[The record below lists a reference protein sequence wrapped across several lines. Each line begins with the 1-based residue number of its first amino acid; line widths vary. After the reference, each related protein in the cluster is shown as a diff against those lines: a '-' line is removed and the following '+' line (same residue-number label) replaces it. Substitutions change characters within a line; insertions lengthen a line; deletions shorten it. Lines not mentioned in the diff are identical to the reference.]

1 MMVIGMKNKIL
12 YIIIGLCILLVIGL
26 CIFLVASHEEETL
39 TDAEKFKQDFE
50 QYNGLTYED
59 TNEYVINVSIPSD
72 NPFIYKTGK
81 EIVEILNNEN
91 AYVLF
96 GYSSCP
102 LTRSAIE
109 TLITAAEEENVET
122 IYYVDIRDIRDEF
135 IPGESI
141 IPEQTKEGSEAYY
154 EIVNFFGSRLD
165 KYYVSSED
173 GFYLYDTGVRR
184 VLSPT
189 LAAVSNGNVVA
200 MHQELVDSYTYNNEE
215 LSEEQKEELKAI
227 YKEVFTSLNDDS
239 SREN

>member
-1 MMVIGMKNKIL
+1 MKNKVL
-12 YIIIGLCILLVIGL
+12 YIVIGLCVLLVIGL
-26 CIFLVASHEEETL
+26 CIFLVINHKEEVL

-59 TNEYVINVSIPSD
+59 TNESVIDVSIPSD

-81 EIVEILNNEN
+81 EIVDILNNED

-102 LTRSAIE
+102 LTRAAIE
-109 TLITAAEEENVET
+109 TLIAAAEEENIAT

-135 IPGESI
+135 VPGESI

-165 KYYVSSED
+165 EYYVSSED

-189 LAAVSNGNVVA
+189 LVAVSGGKVID
-200 MHQELVDSYTYNNEE
+200 MHQELVDSYTYNNKE
-215 LSEEQKEELKAI
+215 LNDEQKEELKDI
-227 YKEVFTSLNDDS
+227 YKEILISLNEES
-239 SREN
+239 SRES

>member
-1 MMVIGMKNKIL
+1 MKNKVL
-12 YIIIGLCILLVIGL
+12 YIVIGLCVLLVIGL
-26 CIFLVASHEEETL
+26 CIFLVINHKEEVL

-59 TNEYVINVSIPSD
+59 TNESVIDVSIPSD

-81 EIVEILNNEN
+81 EIVEILNNED

-102 LTRSAIE
+102 LTRAAIE
-109 TLITAAEEENVET
+109 TLIAAAEEENIAT

-135 IPGESI
+135 VPGESI

-165 KYYVSSED
+165 EYYVSSED

-189 LAAVSNGNVVA
+189 LAAVSGGKVID

-215 LSEEQKEELKAI
+215 LNDEQKEELKDI
-227 YKEVFTSLNDDS
+227 YKEILTSLNEES
-239 SREN
+239 SRES

>member
-1 MMVIGMKNKIL
+1 MKNKVL
-12 YIIIGLCILLVIGL
+12 YIVIGLCVLLVIGL
-26 CIFLVASHEEETL
+26 CIFLVINHKEEVL

-59 TNEYVINVSIPSD
+59 TNESVIDISIPSD

-81 EIVEILNNEN
+81 EIVEILNNED

-102 LTRSAIE
+102 LTRAAIE
-109 TLITAAEEENVET
+109 TLIAAAEEENIAT

-135 IPGESI
+135 VPGESI

-165 KYYVSSED
+165 EYYVSSED

-189 LAAVSNGNVVA
+189 LATVSGGKVID

-215 LSEEQKEELKAI
+215 LNDEQKEELKDI
-227 YKEVFTSLNDDS
+227 YKEILTSLNEES
-239 SREN
+239 SRES

>member
-1 MMVIGMKNKIL
+1 MKNKVL
-12 YIIIGLCILLVIGL
+12 YIVIGLCVLLVIGL
-26 CIFLVASHEEETL
+26 CIFLVINHKEEVL

-59 TNEYVINVSIPSD
+59 TNESVIDVSIPSD

-81 EIVEILNNEN
+81 EIVEILNNED

-102 LTRSAIE
+102 LTRAAIE
-109 TLITAAEEENVET
+109 TLIAAEEEENIAT

-135 IPGESI
+135 VPGESI

-165 KYYVSSED
+165 EYYVSSED

-189 LAAVSNGNVVA
+189 LVAVSGGKVID
-200 MHQELVDSYTYNNEE
+200 MHQELVDSYTYNNKE
-215 LSEEQKEELKAI
+215 LNDEQKEELKDI
-227 YKEVFTSLNDDS
+227 YKEILISLNEES
-239 SREN
+239 SRES

>member
-1 MMVIGMKNKIL
+1 MKNKVL
-12 YIIIGLCILLVIGL
+12 YIVIGLCVLLVIGL
-26 CIFLVASHEEETL
+26 CIFLVINHKEEVL

-59 TNEYVINVSIPSD
+59 TNESVIDISIPSD

-81 EIVEILNNEN
+81 EIVEILNNED

-102 LTRSAIE
+102 LTRAAIE
-109 TLITAAEEENVET
+109 TLIAAAEEENIAT

-135 IPGESI
+135 VPGESI

-165 KYYVSSED
+165 EYYVSSED

-189 LAAVSNGNVVA
+189 LAAVSGGKVID
-200 MHQELVDSYTYNNEE
+200 MHQELVYSYTYNNEE
-215 LSEEQKEELKAI
+215 LNDEQKEELKDI
-227 YKEVFTSLNDDS
+227 YKEILTSLNEES
-239 SREN
+239 SRES

>member
-1 MMVIGMKNKIL
+1 MKNKVL
-12 YIIIGLCILLVIGL
+12 YIVIGLCVLLVIGL
-26 CIFLVASHEEETL
+26 CIFLVINHKEEVL

-59 TNEYVINVSIPSD
+59 TNESVIDVSIPSD

-81 EIVEILNNEN
+81 EIVEILNNED

-102 LTRSAIE
+102 LTRAAIE
-109 TLITAAEEENVET
+109 TLIAAAEEENIAT

-135 IPGESI
+135 VPGESI

-165 KYYVSSED
+165 EYYVSSED

-189 LAAVSNGNVVA
+189 LAAVSGGKVID

-215 LSEEQKEELKAI
+215 LNDEQKEELKDI
-227 YKEVFTSLNDDS
+227 YKEILISLNEES
-239 SREN
+239 SRES

>member
-1 MMVIGMKNKIL
+1 MKNKVL
-12 YIIIGLCILLVIGL
+12 YIVIGLCVLLVIGL
-26 CIFLVASHEEETL
+26 CIFLVINHKEEVL

-59 TNEYVINVSIPSD
+59 TNESVIDVSIPSD

-81 EIVEILNNEN
+81 EIVDILNNED
-91 AYVLF
+91 AYILF

-102 LTRSAIE
+102 LTRAAIE
-109 TLITAAEEENVET
+109 TLIAAAEEENIAT

-135 IPGESI
+135 VPGEGI

-165 KYYVSSED
+165 EYYVSSED

-189 LAAVSNGNVVA
+189 LATVSGGKVIDMN
-200 MHQELVDSYTYNNEE
+200 QELVDSYTYNNEE
-215 LSEEQKEELKAI
+215 LNDEQKEELKDI
-227 YKEVFTSLNDDS
+227 YKEILTSLNEES
-239 SREN
+239 SRES

>member
-1 MMVIGMKNKIL
+1 MKNKVL
-12 YIIIGLCILLVIGL
+12 YIVIGLCVLLVIGL
-26 CIFLVASHEEETL
+26 CIFLVINHKEEVL

-59 TNEYVINVSIPSD
+59 TNESVIDVSIPSD

-81 EIVEILNNEN
+81 EIVEILNNED

-102 LTRSAIE
+102 LTRAAIE
-109 TLITAAEEENVET
+109 TLIAAAEEENIAT

-135 IPGESI
+135 VPGESI

-165 KYYVSSED
+165 EYYVSSED

-189 LAAVSNGNVVA
+189 LAAVSGGKVID
-200 MHQELVDSYTYNNEE
+200 MHQELVDSYTYNNKE
-215 LSEEQKEELKAI
+215 LNDEQKEELKDI
-227 YKEVFTSLNDDS
+227 YKEILISLNEES
-239 SREN
+239 SRES

>member
-1 MMVIGMKNKIL
+1 MKNKVL
-12 YIIIGLCILLVIGL
+12 YIVIGLCVLLVIGL
-26 CIFLVASHEEETL
+26 CIFLVINHKEEVL
-39 TDAEKFKQDFE
+39 TDAECFKQDFE

-59 TNEYVINVSIPSD
+59 TNESVIDVSIPSD

-81 EIVEILNNEN
+81 EIVEILNNED

-102 LTRSAIE
+102 LTRAAIE
-109 TLITAAEEENVET
+109 TLIAAAEEENIAT

-135 IPGESI
+135 VPGESI

-165 KYYVSSED
+165 EYYVSSED

-189 LAAVSNGNVVA
+189 LVAVSGGKVID

-215 LSEEQKEELKAI
+215 LNDEQKEELKDI
-227 YKEVFTSLNDDS
+227 YKEILTSLNEDS
-239 SREN
+239 SGEN

>member
-1 MMVIGMKNKIL
+1 MKNKVL
-12 YIIIGLCILLVIGL
+12 YIVIGLCVLLVIGL
-26 CIFLVASHEEETL
+26 CIFLVINHKEEVL

-59 TNEYVINVSIPSD
+59 TNESVIDISIPSD

-81 EIVEILNNEN
+81 EIVEILNNED

-102 LTRSAIE
+102 LTRAAIE
-109 TLITAAEEENVET
+109 TLIAAAEEENIAT

-135 IPGESI
+135 VPGESI

-165 KYYVSSED
+165 EYYVSSED

-189 LAAVSNGNVVA
+189 LVAVSGGKVID

-215 LSEEQKEELKAI
+215 LNDEQKEELKDI
-227 YKEVFTSLNDDS
+227 YKEILTSLNEDS
-239 SREN
+239 SGEN

>member
-1 MMVIGMKNKIL
+1 MKNKVL
-12 YIIIGLCILLVIGL
+12 YIVIGLCVLLVIGL
-26 CIFLVASHEEETL
+26 CIFLVINHKEEVL

-59 TNEYVINVSIPSD
+59 TNESVIDVSIPSN

-81 EIVEILNNEN
+81 EIVEILNNED

-102 LTRSAIE
+102 LTRAAIE
-109 TLITAAEEENVET
+109 TLIAAAEEENIAT

-135 IPGESI
+135 VPGESI

-154 EIVNFFGSRLD
+154 EIVNFFSSRLD
-165 KYYVSSED
+165 EYYVSSED

-189 LAAVSNGNVVA
+189 LAAVSGGKVID

-215 LSEEQKEELKAI
+215 LNDEQKEELKDI
-227 YKEVFTSLNDDS
+227 YKEILTSLNEDS
-239 SREN
+239 SGEN

>member
-1 MMVIGMKNKIL
+1 MKNKVL
-12 YIIIGLCILLVIGL
+12 YIVIGLCVLLVIGL
-26 CIFLVASHEEETL
+26 CIFLVINHKEEVL

-59 TNEYVINVSIPSD
+59 TNESVIDVSIPSD

-81 EIVEILNNEN
+81 EIVDILNNED
-91 AYVLF
+91 AYILF

-102 LTRSAIE
+102 LTRAAIE
-109 TLITAAEEENVET
+109 TLIAAAEEENIAT

-135 IPGESI
+135 VPGESI

-165 KYYVSSED
+165 EYYVSSED

-189 LAAVSNGNVVA
+189 LIAVSGGKVID

-215 LSEEQKEELKAI
+215 LNDEQKEELKDI
-227 YKEVFTSLNDDS
+227 YKEILTSLNEES
-239 SREN
+239 SRES

>member
-1 MMVIGMKNKIL
+1 MVIEMKNKVL
-12 YIIIGLCILLVIGL
+12 YIVIGLCVLLVIGL
-26 CIFLVASHEEETL
+26 CIFLVINHKEEVL

-59 TNEYVINVSIPSD
+59 TNESVIDVSIPSD

-81 EIVEILNNEN
+81 EIVEILNNED

-102 LTRSAIE
+102 LTRAAIE
-109 TLITAAEEENVET
+109 TLIAAEEEENIAT

-135 IPGESI
+135 VPGESI

-165 KYYVSSED
+165 EYYVSSED

-189 LAAVSNGNVVA
+189 LVAVSGGKVID
-200 MHQELVDSYTYNNEE
+200 MHQELVDSYTYNNKE
-215 LSEEQKEELKAI
+215 LNDEQKEELKDI
-227 YKEVFTSLNDDS
+227 YKEILISLNEET
-239 SREN
+239 SRES

>member
-1 MMVIGMKNKIL
+1 MKNKVL
-12 YIIIGLCILLVIGL
+12 YIVIGLCVLLVIGL
-26 CIFLVASHEEETL
+26 CIFLVINHKEEVL
-39 TDAEKFKQDFE
+39 TDAEKFKQDLE

-59 TNEYVINVSIPSD
+59 TNESVIDVSIPSD

-81 EIVEILNNEN
+81 EIVEILNNED

-102 LTRSAIE
+102 LTRAAIE
-109 TLITAAEEENVET
+109 TLIAAAEEENIAT

-135 IPGESI
+135 VPGESI

-165 KYYVSSED
+165 EYYVSSED

-189 LAAVSNGNVVA
+189 LAAVSGGKVID
-200 MHQELVDSYTYNNEE
+200 MHQELVDSYTYNNKE
-215 LSEEQKEELKAI
+215 LNDEQKEELKDI
-227 YKEVFTSLNDDS
+227 YKEILISLNEES
-239 SREN
+239 SRES

>member
-1 MMVIGMKNKIL
+1 MKNKVL
-12 YIIIGLCILLVIGL
+12 YIVIGLCVLLVIGL
-26 CIFLVASHEEETL
+26 CIFLVINHKEEVL

-59 TNEYVINVSIPSD
+59 TNESVIDVSIPSD

-81 EIVEILNNEN
+81 EIVDILNNED
-91 AYVLF
+91 AYILF

-102 LTRSAIE
+102 LTRAAIE
-109 TLITAAEEENVET
+109 TLIAAAEEENIAT

-135 IPGESI
+135 VPGESI

-165 KYYVSSED
+165 EYYVSSED

-189 LAAVSNGNVVA
+189 LATVSGGRVIDMN
-200 MHQELVDSYTYNNEE
+200 QELVDSYTYNNEE
-215 LSEEQKEELKAI
+215 LNDEQKEELKDI
-227 YKEVFTSLNDDS
+227 YKEILTSLNEES
-239 SREN
+239 SRES

>member
-1 MMVIGMKNKIL
+1 MKNKVL
-12 YIIIGLCILLVIGL
+12 YIVIGLCVLLVIGL
-26 CIFLVASHEEETL
+26 CIFLVINHKEEVL

-59 TNEYVINVSIPSD
+59 TNESVIDISIPSD

-81 EIVEILNNEN
+81 EIVEILNNED

-102 LTRSAIE
+102 LTRAAIE
-109 TLITAAEEENVET
+109 TLIAAAEEENIAT

-135 IPGESI
+135 VPGESI

-165 KYYVSSED
+165 EYYVSSED

-189 LAAVSNGNVVA
+189 LAAVSGGKVID

-215 LSEEQKEELKAI
+215 LNDEQKEELKDI
-227 YKEVFTSLNDDS
+227 YKEILTSLNEES
-239 SREN
+239 SRES